1 MGKNMKTVDLT
12 KLKSMMVIIV
22 YILAGMLIG
31 AALTMLITAKGP
43 LDMRLY
49 AWFACL
55 LVLFMAAHLLITYL
69 WIKARKL
76 DPEEDGFNRDETRR
90 EAVRY
95 FSDLVQKLESD
106 SITSA
111 EMAAFDAMQ
120 KQLHQL
126 AE

>member
-1 MGKNMKTVDLT
+1 MRNTIKTVDIE
-12 KLKSMMVIIV
+12 KIKHVMVIVV
-22 YILAGMLIG
+22 YVLIGLLIG
-31 AALTMLITAKGP
+31 AALTMLITAKGS

-55 LVLFMAAHLLITYL
+55 LVLFMAAHLLITFL
-69 WIKARKL
+69 WIRAAKPVTQ
-76 DPEEDGFNRDETRR
+76 DEGFNRDETRR

-95 FSDLVQKLESD
+95 FSNLVQKLESD